1 MVHDGFRLFRWVAY
15 PERMVGRTKS
25 QVRALARPRSGAAL
39 AAVGLAWSALTVLLS
54 TVLRPADCVDAVGI
68 SGFVARN
75 VAQMRMVAECPSG
88 TLGYGPHTMA
98 AVGAASALLASLVI
112 AHAAAGVLAY
122 WLGRAVRATRV
133 LIATLSRPLPRLR
146 RAWRAPARVTLP
158 DWRGTAVV
166 PDFPNH
172 PVWRRGP
179 PLPA

>member
-1 MVHDGFRLFRWVAY
+1 MVRRSWAQ
-15 PERMVGRTKS
+15 GR
-25 QVRALARPRSGAAL
+25 VLARSRSGAAL
-39 AAVGLAWSALTVLLS
+39 AGVGLSWSALTVLLS
-54 TVLRPADCVDAVGI
+54 TVLRPADCVEASGVT
-68 SGFVARN
+68 GFVARN
-75 VAQMRMVAECPSG
+75 LAQMRMAAECPAG

-122 WLGRAVRATRV
+122 WLGRAGRATRAV
-133 LIATLSRPLPRLR
+133 IATLTRTLPRLLHHWSAPS
-146 RAWRAPARVTLP
+146 RATLP

-166 PDFPNH
+166 PDFPHH

>member
-1 MVHDGFRLFRWVAY
+1 M
-15 PERMVGRTKS
+15 
-25 QVRALARPRSGAAL
+25 
-39 AAVGLAWSALTVLLS
+39 GLAWSALTVLLS
-54 TVLRPADCVDAVGI
+54 TVLRPADCVEAAGI
-68 SGFVARN
+68 TGFVARN
-75 VAQMRMVAECPSG
+75 LAQMRMAAECPTG

-122 WLGRAVRATRV
+122 WLGRAGRATRA
-133 LIATLSRPLPRLR
+133 LIATLSRPLPRLLR
-146 RAWRAPARVTLP
+146 RWPTPARVTLP

-166 PDFPNH
+166 PAFLNP